1 MKASIHWHLLWI
13 SWDLVT
19 HLKLSGPWF
28 AMDLSLQGGENRSQA
43 GATKLDC
50 PLVSFQLPPAS
61 HPVESPN

>member
-19 HLKLSGPWF
+19 HLKLSSPWF

-43 GATKLDC
+43 GAT
-50 PLVSFQLPPAS
+50 
-61 HPVESPN
+61 